1 MLRCRKCIVCSGG
14 KKGFTL
20 VELLI
25 VIVVIGVLSAMMMLS
40 STEAVS
46 SARANNIIS
55 NLRNLKTAALSFYT
69 DNMNA
74 LVVVSN
80 TGTQLDLSKIPNSGA
95 TSPSW
100 LGAAINSAPSII
112 TKYLGDN
119 GNLSINGDTSSNMYC
134 AKGGYAITCADKGK
148 VWYVVYRFADNEGA
162 IKEKI
167 NSKAASIG
175 LLGYNSK
182 IPDSTS
188 LTVASNTYNNNNYV
202 LLKVADI

>member
-1 MLRCRKCIVCSGG
+1 MLRSKKNVVRSGS
-14 KKGFTL
+14 KRGFTL

-74 LVVVSN
+74 LVVNSN
-80 TGTQLDLSKIPNSGA
+80 GTQLDLSKIPNSGE
-95 TSPSW
+95 TGTKW

-119 GNLSINGDTSSNMYC
+119 GNLSINGDTNTSNMYC
-134 AKGGYAITCADKGK
+134 AKGGYAITSAEQGK
-148 VWYVVYRFADNEGA
+148 VWYVVYRFADNEGN
-162 IKEKI
+162 IKAKI

-175 LLGYNSK
+175 LLGYNNK
-182 IPDSTS
+182 IPDSPS
-188 LTVASNTYNNNNYV
+188 LTAASNTYNNNSYV
-202 LLKVADI
+202 LLKVAEI